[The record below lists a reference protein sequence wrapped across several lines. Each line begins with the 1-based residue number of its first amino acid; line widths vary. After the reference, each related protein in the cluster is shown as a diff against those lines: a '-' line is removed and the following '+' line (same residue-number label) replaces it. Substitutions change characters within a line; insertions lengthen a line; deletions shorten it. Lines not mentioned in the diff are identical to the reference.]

1 MKINWGTGILIV
13 IIIFLV
19 TMISF
24 AFYTTTQKVNL
35 VEKDYY
41 PKELNFDTQIEKN
54 SNTEALEEKI
64 SFIKDDSLLLVRF
77 PSFVEANKV
86 EGSILVYRPS
96 DFEEDIKY
104 TITLDTNRIQ
114 YIPTNKLLPGKYIIK
129 VDWAYQGVNYFQEK
143 AIIN

>member
-64 SFIKDDSLLLVRF
+64 SFIKGDSLLIVRF
-77 PSFVEANKV
+77 PSFVEAAEV

-104 TITLDTNRIQ
+104 TITLDTNRSQ
-114 YIPTNKLLPGKYIIK
+114 YIPTTKLLPGKYIIK
-129 VDWAYQGVNYFQEK
+129 VDWAYRGVNYFQEK